1 MPIHRTTKNGKPAYQ
16 YGTRGAKYTY
26 KSGSKSSR
34 DAAKRKA
41 LRQALAIKARTGEVH
56 L

>member
-16 YGTRGAKYTY
+16 YGTKGAKYTY
-26 KSGSKSSR
+26 KAGSEKSR
-34 DAAKRKA
+34 KAAKMKA
-41 LRQALAIKARTGEVH
+41 IKQALAIKARTGVVH